1 MKRLLL
7 LGPTARP
14 SLARRGNPLLLLAAA
29 PLLLASAACS
39 GGSTDAGPSTQ
50 PTLQLPTQPTPSTC
64 PAVQKAEPFPWPTEV
79 PKDLPQP
86 PGAVFEKTTR
96 TPEGLTIVRFSTPTS
111 LQESVLFVVRQVQRA
126 GFQLG
131 RGDAEPLEA
140 DAPFGRGDLRG
151 VYKMLLH
158 DDCRTD
164 WLVAVTRARATD
176 TSPLLPTPTGVPGRQ
191 PLPFG

>member
-7 LGPTARP
+7 LV
-14 SLARRGNPLLLLAAA
+14 AAV
-29 PLLLASAACS
+29 PVLGACS
-39 GGSTDAGPSTQ
+39 GGSGTASPTTG
-50 PTLQLPTQPTPSTC
+50 PTLQLPSRPTPSAC
-64 PAVQKAEPFPWPTEV
+64 PAVPASKPFAWPAEV
-79 PKDLPQP
+79 PEDLPQP
-86 PGAVFEKTTR
+86 PGAVLEKTTR

-126 GFQLG
+126 GYQLG

-158 DDCRTD
+158 DQCRTD
-164 WLVAVTRARATD
+164 WLVAVTRTQAVD
-176 TSPLLPTPTGVPGRQ
+176 NSPLLPTPTGVAGRQ

>member
-1 MKRLLL
+1 MIR
-7 LGPTARP
+7 
-14 SLARRGNPLLLLAAA
+14 PLLACLSVVAL
-29 PLLLASAACS
+29 SACS
-39 GGSTDAGPSTQ
+39 GGSGAGPTTQ
-50 PTLQLPTQPTPSTC
+50 PTLQLPTQPTPTAC
-64 PAVQKAEPFPWPTEV
+64 PIVPATKKFPWPTEV
-79 PKDLPQP
+79 PTDLPQP
-86 PGAVFEKTTR
+86 PGAVYEKTTR
-96 TPEGLTIVRFSTPTS
+96 TPEGLTIVRFHTPTS

-158 DDCRTD
+158 DACRTD
-164 WLVAVTRARATD
+164 WLVAVTKARAVD
-176 TSPLLPTPTGVPGRQ
+176 NSPLLPTPTGVPGRQ

>member
-1 MKRLLL
+1 MIRVSV
-7 LGPTARP
+7 AAVAV
-14 SLARRGNPLLLLAAA
+14 LAVTG
-29 PLLLASAACS
+29 CT
-39 GGSTDAGPSTQ
+39 GGSADGPDSQ
-50 PTLQLPTQPTPSTC
+50 PTLQLPTRPTPSAC
-64 PAVQKAEPFPWPTEV
+64 PAVHGSRAFAWPTEV

-96 TPEGLTIVRFSTPTS
+96 TPEGLTIVRFPTPTTR
-111 LQESVLFVVRQVQRA
+111 QESVLFVVRQVQKA

-140 DAPFGRGDLRG
+140 DAPFGRDDLRG

-158 DDCRTD
+158 ADCRTD
-164 WLVAVTRARATD
+164 WLVAVTKARPTD
-176 TSPLLPTPTGVPGRQ
+176 TSPLLPTPTGMPGQQ

>member
-1 MKRLLL
+1 MKRLM
-7 LGPTARP
+7 PV
-14 SLARRGNPLLLLAAA
+14 LACLLALTACGGSKGAA
-29 PLLLASAACS
+29 PDV
-39 GGSTDAGPSTQ
+39 G
-50 PTLQLPTQPTPSTC
+50 PTLQSPPRPTTSPCAKVS
-64 PAVQKAEPFPWPTEV
+64 AGKGFAWPQEM
-79 PKDLPQP
+79 PRDLPQP
-86 PGAVFEKTTR
+86 PGAVFEKVTR

-111 LQESVLFVVRQVQRA
+111 LQDSVLFVVRQVQKA

-158 DDCRTD
+158 SDCRTD
-164 WLVAVTRARATD
+164 WLVAVTRTRPTSN
-176 TSPLLPTPTGVPGRQ
+176 SPLLPTPTGTPGSQ